1 MADPANG
8 FETVLER
15 LKADAQT
22 PFGVPGAVV
31 EPLRRIDGPYSSVL
45 RVRVTAGERTT
56 HAYIKVSRPRDA
68 TPEEAARVQRF
79 LLREY
84 RATCSLRDA
93 LEGRAD
99 VGALRP
105 IALIPEANAIVT
117 EEVSG
122 QPLGALVRRA
132 RQPEASLLESFRR
145 VGCWVRLYQ
154 RLDSPVGSVDL
165 SERRAY
171 LDERLSLLD
180 GRILTATE
188 RGDVLARVDALRAK
202 AGDRPIPAVPIHADL
217 TPMNVI
223 IGADGRV
230 TVLDFAMAKTGT
242 TLHDLAHMHFHV
254 SLAAARRRNRQSLFA
269 AFQRELLVGYDKTL
283 TAADPLF
290 QLMLWQHAVC
300 HVAMLAERRL
310 PTGDFAYRWFV
321 KRRWRSCLR
330 AIAPA
335 R

>member
-15 LKADAQT
+15 LKSDART
-22 PFGVPGAVV
+22 PFGAPGAVV
-31 EPLRRIDGPYSSVL
+31 EPLRRIEGPYSSVL
-45 RVRVTAGERTT
+45 RVRVKSSERTT
-56 HAYIKVSRPRDA
+56 YAYIKVSRPRDA

-79 LLREY
+79 LMREY

-93 LEGRAD
+93 LDGRTD
-99 VGALRP
+99 VGALQP

-132 RQPEASLLESFRR
+132 RRPEASLRESFRR

-154 RLDSPVGSVDL
+154 RLDSPAGIIDL

-171 LDERLSLLD
+171 LDERLSLLE
-180 GRILTATE
+180 GRILTPTE
-188 RGDVLARVDALRAK
+188 RRDVLAGVDALRSE
-202 AGDRPIPAVPIHADL
+202 AGAGPISAVPIHADL
-217 TPMNVI
+217 TPMNVV
-223 IGADGRV
+223 IGTDGRV

-242 TLHDLAHMHFHV
+242 PLHDLAHMHFHL
-254 SLAAARRRNRQSLFA
+254 SLAAARRPNRRSLFE
-269 AFQRELLVGYDKTL
+269 AFQRDLLVGYDSTL

-310 PTGDFAYRWFV
+310 AAGDFAYRWFV
-321 KRRWRSCLR
+321 KGRWRSCVR
-330 AIAPA
+330 AIAVS

>member
-15 LKADAQT
+15 LKSDAHT
-22 PFGVPGAVV
+22 PFGAPGAVV

-45 RVRVTAGERTT
+45 RVRVTSRERTT
-56 HAYIKVSRPRDA
+56 YAYIKVSRPRDA

-93 LEGRAD
+93 FEGRTD

-105 IALIPEANAIVT
+105 IALVPEASAIIT

-132 RQPEASLLESFRR
+132 RHPDRSLLESFHR
-145 VGCWVRLYQ
+145 VGRWVRLYQ
-154 RLDSPVGSVDL
+154 RLDPSPGVVDL

-171 LDERLSLLD
+171 LDERLSLLEK
-180 GRILTATE
+180 RILTPGE
-188 RGDVLARVDALRAK
+188 RRDVLARVDALCRE
-202 AGDRPIPAVPIHADL
+202 AGVRPIAAVPIHADL
-217 TPMNVI
+217 TPMNVM

-242 TLHDLAHMHFHV
+242 TLHDLAHMHFHL
-254 SLAAARRRNRQSLFA
+254 SLAAARRRNGQRLFA
-269 AFQRELLVGYDKTL
+269 ALQRELLAGYDDTL

-310 PTGDFAYRWFV
+310 PLADAAYRWFLR
-321 KRRWRSCLR
+321 RRWRRCVR
-330 AIAPA
+330 AIETGA
-335 R
+335 

>member
-15 LKADAQT
+15 LKSDVHT
-22 PFGVPGAVV
+22 PFGAPGAVV
-31 EPLRRIDGPYSSVL
+31 EALRRIDGPYSSVL
-45 RVRVTAGERTT
+45 RVRVRSGERTT
-56 HAYIKVSRPRDA
+56 YAYIKVSRPRDA
-68 TPEEAARVQRF
+68 TAEEAARVQRF

-84 RATCSLRDA
+84 LATCRLRDA
-93 LEGRAD
+93 FDGRTD

-105 IALIPEANAIVT
+105 IALLPEAHAIVT

-132 RQPEASLLESFRR
+132 RHPDASLLECFRR

-154 RLDSPVGSVDL
+154 TLDSPAEGVDL

-171 LDERLSLLD
+171 LDERLSLLE
-180 GRILTATE
+180 GRILTTTVRRE
-188 RGDVLARVDALRAK
+188 VLARVDALRER
-202 AGDRPIPAVPIHADL
+202 AGGRPIPAVPIHADL
-217 TPMNVI
+217 TPTNVI

-242 TLHDLAHMHFHV
+242 AFHDLAHMHFHL
-254 SLAAARRRNRQSLFA
+254 SLAASRHRNRQSLYEA
-269 AFQRELLVGYDKTL
+269 LQRALLVGYDNTL

-310 PTGDFAYRWFV
+310 TAGDFAYRWFV
-321 KRRWRSCLR
+321 KRRWRSCVR
-330 AIAPA
+330 ALTFSQ
-335 R
+335 